1 MHINILLLS
10 NENSGINAKPD
21 KKQIYLVP
29 GIWLPKPQETPHHD
43 SSYDGGV
50 SLGLCMCVFIWVVC
64 VFVVCVFI
72 CLVCVYVVCV
82 CLYVICGVCV
92 MCVSVYLR

>member
-50 SLGLCMCVFIWVVC
+50 SLGHNIRV
-64 VFVVCVFI
+64 
-72 CLVCVYVVCV
+72 
-82 CLYVICGVCV
+82 G
-92 MCVSVYLR
+92 LRAPSQETKANPTPKLQSGTRHETIQTHP

>member
-1 MHINILLLS
+1 MLSLS

-29 GIWLPKPQETPHHD
+29 GLWLPKPQETWHHD

-50 SLGLCMCVFIWVVC
+50 SLGHDMRVV
-64 VFVVCVFI
+64 
-72 CLVCVYVVCV
+72 
-82 CLYVICGVCV
+82 
-92 MCVSVYLR
+92 LRAPSQETKANPTLSFSLGPDMRQCRLTPNK